1 MLSTSVSL
9 EEMRFLGPNHPLNQ
23 KAFKFSI
30 GDLHDFDSLHE
41 LVLKESHE
49 TNCNRWKKEK
59 ENSRRQHGN
68 RPLTIAFTSGLVWPN
83 IQANERAIIAMKVQN
98 NASSFLTP
106 KFSKKRNKNLHDIKT
121 SPSEHLE
128 ISKATY
134 RFIVSSS
141 LHVACFT
148 HGYNLGLLM
157 FNACGPIH
165 RKGSNLVHT
174 CKTG

>member
-1 MLSTSVSL
+1 MILTAYMNLCSRKVMKPTATDGK
-9 EEMRFLGPNHPLNQ
+9 RRKKTQ
-23 KAFKFSI
+23 
-30 GDLHDFDSLHE
+30 GDSME
-41 LVLKESHE
+41 
-49 TNCNRWKKEK
+49 
-59 ENSRRQHGN
+59 N

-83 IQANERAIIAMKVQN
+83 IQANERAMIAMKVQN

-106 KFSKKRNKNLHDIKT
+106 KFSKKRNKNLHVIKT
-121 SPSEHLE
+121 SPSEHLK

-165 RKGSNLVHT
+165 RKGSTLVHT

>member
-106 KFSKKRNKNLHDIKT
+106 KFSKKRNKNPSTPVMRTPSHNGMYPFDRIRKAIALPITCWT
-121 SPSEHLE
+121 SAP
-128 ISKATY
+128 IIATSVMIQRNVRAHTGY
-134 RFIVSSS
+134 SSRQS
-141 LHVACFT
+141 SA
-148 HGYNLGLLM
+148 
-157 FNACGPIH
+157 
-165 RKGSNLVHT
+165 R
-174 CKTG
+174 